1 MGDYFDSLRS
11 ATPARLE
18 IGRAGSRYKTKAY
31 LDFRAAHAAAN
42 DAVMSEVSKETLDD
56 LGVFEVRTKCHDKY
70 EMLTRPD
77 YGRLFDEETKDFLLK
92 NATYGADVQ
101 IYCGDGLSAPSIK
114 ANVPNMLPILHLG
127 LEEEGISVG
136 KPFFVRYCRV
146 NTAREIG
153 PLLNAKV
160 VCVLIGERPDRKS
173 VV

>member
-31 LDFRAAHAAAN
+31 RDFRAAHAAAN

-56 LGVFEVRTKCHDKY
+56 LVVFEVRTKCHDKY

-92 NATYGADVQ
+92 KATYGADVQ
-101 IYCGDGLSAPSIK
+101 IY
-114 ANVPNMLPILHLG
+114 
-127 LEEEGISVG
+127 
-136 KPFFVRYCRV
+136 
-146 NTAREIG
+146 
-153 PLLNAKV
+153 
-160 VCVLIGERPDRKS
+160 
-173 VV
+173 

>member
-31 LDFRAAHAAAN
+31 LYFRAAHAAAN

-101 IYCGDGLSAPSIK
+101 I
-114 ANVPNMLPILHLG
+114 
-127 LEEEGISVG
+127 
-136 KPFFVRYCRV
+136 
-146 NTAREIG
+146 
-153 PLLNAKV
+153 
-160 VCVLIGERPDRKS
+160 
-173 VV
+173 